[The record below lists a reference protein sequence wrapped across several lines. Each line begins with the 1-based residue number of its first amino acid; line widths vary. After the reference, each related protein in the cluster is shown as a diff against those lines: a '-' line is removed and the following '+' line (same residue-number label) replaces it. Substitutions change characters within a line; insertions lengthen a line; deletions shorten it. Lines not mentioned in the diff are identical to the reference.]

1 MKKTT
6 MLRKFLRQP
15 GLLVVPCAYDCISAR
30 MAQSVG
36 FKALFMTGHGI
47 RESQIGLPD
56 IGLATA
62 TEVVDI
68 TRNMVNSVNIPL
80 IVDGDDGYGGAL
92 AAYRTTQEL
101 IRVGAAGMFIDD
113 QKHPTKGPSWG
124 IQEVLPRDE
133 YLGKVGAVLEA
144 RDRED
149 KDFFVCAR
157 TDAAPTLGAEE
168 MVARAKAC
176 VKLGVDM
183 ILPQSITSL
192 VPKSAKSV
200 KETFKKYYK
209 MIGAPDVLIWGTG
222 GPSDFSAKDYE
233 EVGAKLMVP
242 GNPIPVVCKI
252 LIELYKGLYDTGTL
266 DGFSPPGLPGR
277 DYFNKLE
284 GVEFWN
290 ELEKKYVITKNI

>member
-1 MKKTT
+1 VKKTT
-6 MLRKFLRQP
+6 MLREFLKQQ
-15 GLLVVPCAYDCISAR
+15 GLLIVPCAYDCISAR

-47 RESQIGLPD
+47 RESQLGLPD

-68 TRNMVNSVNIPL
+68 TRNMVNSVDIPL

-92 AAYRTTQEL
+92 SAYRTTQEI

-133 YLGKVGAVLEA
+133 YLGKIGAVLEA
-144 RDRED
+144 RDKED
-149 KDFFVCAR
+149 KDFVICAR

-176 VKLGVDM
+176 MELGVDM

-192 VPKSAKSV
+192 VPKSGGNAKD
-200 KETFKKYYK
+200 TFRKYYK
-209 MIGAPDVLIWGTG
+209 MIGAPNVPIWGTG
-222 GPSDFSAKDYE
+222 PDSFTAVDYAE
-233 EVGAKLMVP
+233 IGAKLWVP
-242 GNPIPVVCKI
+242 GNPIPVVSKV
-252 LIELYKGLYDTGTL
+252 LISLYQGLYDTGTL
-266 DGFSPPGLPGR
+266 NGFSPPGTPSNNDLFR
-277 DYFNKLE
+277 IE
-284 GVEFWN
+284 GVKFWD
-290 ELEKKYVITKNI
+290 ELEKKYVIIKG

>member
-1 MKKTT
+1 MF
-6 MLRKFLRQP
+6 REFLKQP
-15 GLLVVPCAYDCISAR
+15 GLLIVPCAYDCISAK

-47 RESQIGLPD
+47 REAQLGLPD

-68 TRNMVNSVNIPL
+68 TRNMVNSVDIPL

-92 AAYRTTQEL
+92 SAYRTTQEL

-124 IQEVLPRDE
+124 IQEVLPRNE

-144 RDRED
+144 RNKED
-149 KDFFVCAR
+149 KDFFICAR

-176 VKLGVDM
+176 MELGVDM
-183 ILPQSITSL
+183 ILPQSINKL
-192 VPKSAKSV
+192 VTKSAKSA

-209 MIGAPDVLIWGTG
+209 MMGAPDVPIWGTG
-222 GPSDFSAKDYE
+222 PDTFTAEDYE
-233 EVGAKLMVP
+233 EMGAKLWVP
-242 GNPIPVVCKI
+242 GNPIPIVSKV
-252 LIELYKGLYDTGTL
+252 LIDLYRGLYDTRTL
-266 DGFSPPGLPGR
+266 KGFSPHGAPSNDDL
-277 DYFNKLE
+277 FKIE
-284 GVEFWN
+284 GVNFWN
-290 ELEKKYVITKNI
+290 ELEKKYVIIKE